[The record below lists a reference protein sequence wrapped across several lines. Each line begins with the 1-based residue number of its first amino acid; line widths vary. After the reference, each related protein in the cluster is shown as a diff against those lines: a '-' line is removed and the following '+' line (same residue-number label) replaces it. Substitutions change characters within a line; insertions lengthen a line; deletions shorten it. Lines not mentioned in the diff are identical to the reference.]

1 MFDTKNKIY
10 DLLNNN
16 IIKIKINK
24 HFKKL
29 SIMLNLL

>member
-16 IIKIKINK
+16 IIKINK
-24 HFKKL
+24 YFKKL